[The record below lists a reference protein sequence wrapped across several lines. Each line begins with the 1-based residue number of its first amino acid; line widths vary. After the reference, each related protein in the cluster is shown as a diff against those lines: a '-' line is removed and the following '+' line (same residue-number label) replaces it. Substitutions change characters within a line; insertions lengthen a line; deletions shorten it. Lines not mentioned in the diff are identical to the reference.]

1 MNAVAGFLM
10 IAGYICFALGS
21 FISIGY
27 AAYLVGPGDLK
38 PGMAIWG
45 GFMLWIKLMG
55 GGLLSLVL
63 GAIAGR

>member
-1 MNAVAGFLM
+1 MKAIAGLLV

-27 AAYLVGPGDLK
+27 AAYLFGPGDLK

-45 GFMLWIKLMG
+45 GFLLWIKLMG
-55 GGLLSLVL
+55 CGLLSIVL
-63 GAIAGR
+63 GAIASR